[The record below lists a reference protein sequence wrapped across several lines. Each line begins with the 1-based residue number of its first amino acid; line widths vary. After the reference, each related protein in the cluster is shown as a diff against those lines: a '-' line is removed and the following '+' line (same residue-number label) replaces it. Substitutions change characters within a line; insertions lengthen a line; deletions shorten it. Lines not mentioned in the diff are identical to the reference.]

1 MKDIKDMFK
10 FVNKRKMLLVLFLA
24 VLYNLSVYGSS
35 FALSYYITSPL
46 TIKKLTS
53 LLIAISALY
62 VISLILRWIY
72 VKYSQ
77 VFLYRIQ
84 LDAEQFF
91 YRKLQK
97 MDPQNISK
105 YHTGYIQNAI
115 SNTSEE
121 YACFFETITDEVI
134 PLVVGLISFIYVALK
149 QSLLIG
155 GILLFLFIVAFIVRI
170 KQTKNKAVYLSRF
183 GKSRSSYYAALF
195 DFIQN
200 ILTVIKLNA
209 LEFTNKVLKKK
220 TDVFFEDLQ
229 DLENQS
235 AKVYVTFDFFINLIY
250 IFIIIASL
258 ITIHNGGDAL
268 PYLVFYVSI
277 IGKIATELTTCSREV
292 EHVVKFWTLKK
303 QLDEIMEND
312 ENTIKVTKWNRLE
325 LKDGEFSYKERSKVI
340 RLPEFVFNKKDKIS
354 IMGESG
360 QGKTTILNVLS
371 GIYQLKNGQ
380 IIIDNEKLDNPKL
393 DVVYISQDVEL
404 FDLSI
409 RDNLTLGKNISDTKI
424 MELFE
429 DAGLMEWYANLANGL
444 DEMVGEKGVKLSAG
458 QRQRLNIIRGIL
470 IDKEVYFFDEPTSNL
485 DKESEERIVRM
496 IDKYLNEKTYIVVT
510 HRDSIKRLCNQH
522 YVFKNHTMYKV

>member
-10 FVNKRKMLLVLFLA
+10 FVNKGKMFFIIFLA
-24 VLYNLSVYGSS
+24 ILYNLSIYGSS

-46 TIKKLTS
+46 TIEKLIN
-53 LLIAISALY
+53 LLMVISVLY
-62 VISLILRWIY
+62 VISLVLRWIY
-72 VKYSQ
+72 VKTSQ

-97 MDPQNISK
+97 MDPKNISK

-134 PLVVGLISFIYVALK
+134 PLIVGLISFIYVALK

-155 GILLFLFIVAFIVRI
+155 GMLLFLFIVAFIVRI
-170 KQTKNKAVYLSRF
+170 EQTKNKSTYLSKF
-183 GKSRSSYYAALF
+183 GKSRSSYYATLI

-209 LEFTNKVLKKK
+209 LEFSNKVLKNK
-220 TDVFFEDLQ
+220 TDVFFRDLQ
-229 DLENQS
+229 NLENQS

-250 IFIIIASL
+250 IFIIVASL
-258 ITIHNGGDAL
+258 VTIYNGGDAL
-268 PYLVFYVSI
+268 PYLVFYVSV
-277 IGKIATELTTCSREV
+277 IGKIATELTTCSKEV

-303 QLDEIMEND
+303 QLDEIMAND
-312 ENTIKVTKWNRLE
+312 ENTVKVSKWNTIE
-325 LKDGEFSYKERSKVI
+325 VKDGEFSYKERSKVI

-380 IIIDNEKLDNPKL
+380 IIVDNK
-393 DVVYISQDVEL
+393 
-404 FDLSI
+404 
-409 RDNLTLGKNISDTKI
+409 R
-424 MELFE
+424 
-429 DAGLMEWYANLANGL
+429 
-444 DEMVGEKGVKLSAG
+444 
-458 QRQRLNIIRGIL
+458 
-470 IDKEVYFFDEPTSNL
+470 IDKSQIRCCLYFT
-485 DKESEERIVRM
+485 R
-496 IDKYLNEKTYIVVT
+496 
-510 HRDSIKRLCNQH
+510 C
-522 YVFKNHTMYKV
+522 